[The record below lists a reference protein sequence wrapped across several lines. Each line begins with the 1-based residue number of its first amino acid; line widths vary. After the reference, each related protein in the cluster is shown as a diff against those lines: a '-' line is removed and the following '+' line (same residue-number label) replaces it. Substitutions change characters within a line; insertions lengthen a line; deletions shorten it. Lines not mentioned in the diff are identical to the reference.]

1 MHKLLEL
8 SYLNV
13 KNIVRSTESILL
25 ILAAFA
31 YSIMWVVLV
40 QIRSMKSF
48 QIMDHTSE
56 FGRFLFIAILYMSV
70 SILRNDIRANTTRTL
85 FTGVFTRAEI
95 MFSKIISLIMLSVFV
110 SILVEINCL
119 LVAILQYSKI
129 GISGFLSINHLQ
141 IIITYSAVTFSMG
154 SLMILI
160 ISIAFSEKK
169 SLLLIIL
176 FLSTINFFNA
186 GLVIKVFRE
195 PLFIK
200 KISIYAK
207 TPFYIWTDCTMN
219 LTLGGANI
227 YELLIAVVYGASFLA
242 FSMFIINKREIK

>member
-1 MHKLLEL
+1 MIKLLKL
-8 SYLNV
+8 SCLNV
-13 KNIVRSTESILL
+13 KNIVRLRESILL

-40 QIRSMKSF
+40 QVRSMKSV
-48 QIMDHTSE
+48 QIIDLTSE
-56 FGRFLFIAILYMSV
+56 FVRFLFIAILYMSA

-85 FTGVFTRAEI
+85 FTGVFTRIEI

-129 GISGFLSINHLQ
+129 GISGFLSINHLA
-141 IIITYSAVTFSMG
+141 IIITYSEVTFSMG

-160 ISIAFSEKK
+160 ISITFSEKK
-169 SLLLIIL
+169 SILFIIL

-186 GLVIKVFRE
+186 GLVIKVLRE
-195 PLFIK
+195 PSFIE
-200 KISIYAK
+200 KISVYAK
-207 TPFYIWTDCTMN
+207 TPFYIWTD
-219 LTLGGANI
+219 LISGGANI
-227 YELLIAVVYGASFLA
+227 YGVLVAVVYGIVFLA